1 MGMEMGRG
9 AKGMAIGMEMGR
21 VAKGMAMGTILC

>member
-1 MGMEMGRG
+1 MEMGRG